1 MTLFVSR
8 TGTDAWRCESA
19 VLRFLVTGV
28 SGFAGRHLSSHLTR
42 CGHEVLS
49 LARPGSGDT
58 RVDVRDAKAVIE
70 SVERAAP
77 EGVFHLAALAFIP
90 HADSRASQAR
100 DVNVAGT
107 ANVLDAAREA
117 GVRTV
122 VVSSGAVYGH
132 VSSADLPVV
141 ESASLAPVGVY
152 AETKAAAE
160 AECERRG
167 GLQDIVRVRPFNH
180 TGPGQ
185 SSDYVCSAFARQIA
199 EVERGLREPV
209 LSHGD
214 LTPERDFCDVRDV
227 VKAYLDAFER
237 GQAGEVYNVCSGRP
251 VSIGSILETLSE
263 MSRVPVRT
271 AVGEERLLKAELDRA
286 YGSAAKLREAVGW
299 SPLIPLRTTLADLLD
314 DWRQRVSRS
323 NAPGDRTSK

>member
-1 MTLFVSR
+1 
-8 TGTDAWRCESA
+8 
-19 VLRFLVTGV
+19 LRFLVTGV
-28 SGFAGRHLSSHLTR
+28 SGFAGGHLRSHLTL

-49 LARPGSGDT
+49 LVRPGSGDT
-58 RVDVRDAKAVIE
+58 RVDVRDAKAVLE
-70 SVERAAP
+70 SVERAVP
-77 EGVFHLAALAFIP
+77 DGVFHLAALAFVP
-90 HADSRASQAR
+90 HADSRVSQAR

-132 VSSADLPVV
+132 VPSADLPVV

-160 AECERRG
+160 TECERRAG
-167 GLQDIVRVRPFNH
+167 FQDIVRVRPFNH

-185 SSDYVCSAFARQIA
+185 SCDYVCSAFARQIA

-209 LSHGD
+209 VSHGD

-227 VKAYLDAFER
+227 AKAYLDAFER
-237 GQAGEVYNVCSGRP
+237 GQAGEVYNVCSGKP

-263 MSRVPVRT
+263 MSRVPLRT
-271 AVGEERLLKAELDRA
+271 TVGEDRLRNAELDRV
-286 YGSAAKLREAVGW
+286 YGSAAKLREAAGW
-299 SPLIPLRTTLADLLD
+299 RPLIPLRTTLVDLLA
-314 DWRQRVSRS
+314 DWRQRINRS
-323 NAPGDRTSK
+323 NTPGTRASK